1 MFERLRTRLGLN
13 QASKPTAVEQI
24 AGYDLSSRP
33 VTKALLLR
41 VATGL
46 DDDLKWFKEASIGTK
61 SFKEPSTLEEQIDS
75 AVCCAALNIMFD
87 ATEKNKANCICLPG
101 QPLPSDIGLTV
112 AFAFIAIVG
121 MINPLRAEG
130 YDFDFQKAC
139 MTLVRAMLLWHSV
152 EEQEQAYRQGSDV
165 FRQVMLAVP
174 EKKNVRQWLD
184 SYNDLVLLYLIQWTS
199 DDQNVKKPDFPT
211 LFGSLFKALI
221 ASAD

>member
-1 MFERLRTRLGLN
+1 MFERLRTLLGLT
-13 QASKPTAVEQI
+13 QAAKPSAVEQI
-24 AGYDLSSRP
+24 AAYDLSSRP

-41 VATGL
+41 VAAGL
-46 DDDLKWFKEASIGTK
+46 DNDLKWFKEASIGTK
-61 SFKEPSTLEEQIDS
+61 SFKEPSNLEEQIDS

-87 ATEKNKANCICLPG
+87 ATEKNKAKSICLPG

-139 MTLVRAMLLWHSV
+139 MTLVRVMFLLHSV

-165 FRQVMLAVP
+165 FRQVMLAAA
-174 EKKNVRQWLD
+174 EKKNVREWLD
-184 SYNDLVLLYLIQWTS
+184 SYTYVVLRYLMQWTT
-199 DDQNVKKPDFPT
+199 DDQKVKESDFPS
-211 LFGSLFKALI
+211 LFGSLFKSLI
-221 ASAD
+221 ASAE